1 MSKTLLWIDDSMERI
16 LEVIQGAIVD
26 SWKLDKEDEEGMKTR
41 ILIFGDACQEG
52 DSAALWERKNEV
64 KMNSKL
70 LNIFLEE
77 CENVE
82 GPTDGN
88 ETAEKKRHLIDNAI
102 QILYKAE
109 DSEEDRNLYYSIKE
123 LWKKEADEEGTK
135 EEAKSKEK
143 EAETNDSQQAK
154 TDVAKIIERMHIE
167 KDVADVS
174 TAKEETIIGI
184 DLELLSGDLER
195 VRNHKKIISMEFYHQ
210 LQEKKYPCF
219 IYSSNADDYQLI
231 EAWKDTYKKLY
242 HDNRTVPTY
251 ERSDFSRKSREN
263 MIERIERDVVKN
275 N

>member
-52 DSAALWERKNEV
+52 DPAALWERKNEV

-123 LWKKEADEEGTK
+123 LWKKEADEEEGTQ

-154 TDVAKIIERMHIE
+154 TDVAKIIERMHI
-167 KDVADVS
+167 ADIS

-195 VRNHKKIISMEFYHQ
+195 VRNRKKIISMEFYHQ
-210 LQEKKYPCF
+210 LQGKKYPCF

-242 HDNRTVPTY
+242 HDECPVPTY